1 MEKWNDKKDLNL
13 PYLCLVGE
21 WKCGRTKI
29 FFVCLRNKKK
39 KKKKERIENRIFI
52 NLLICPY

>member
-1 MEKWNDKKDLNL
+1 MMEKWNDKKDLNL

-39 KKKKERIENRIFI
+39 KKKKRG
-52 NLLICPY
+52 